1 MLKPFV
7 LYVSFYAQL
16 LSDFQQ
22 VLSMLKSIKGVD
34 AMQLAG
40 QETCSKRHVRHVRID
55 RRYRCRSAL
64 QYDL

>member
-40 QETCSKRHVRHVRID
+40 QETCSKRHVRID

-64 QYDL
+64 QCRL